1 MIPRLLE
8 LAWLMS
14 HRDVTARCTPP
25 AVAAAPARTVDGM
38 LFVGV
43 RPATHHAA

>member
-14 HRDVTARCTPP
+14 HRDIATRPTTPP
-25 AVAAAPARTVDGM
+25 ADAGARTIDGM
-38 LFVGV
+38 LFIGV

>member
-14 HRDVTARCTPP
+14 HRNVAERQRPPVDVATP
-25 AVAAAPARTVDGM
+25 TIDGM
-38 LFVGV
+38 LFVGI
-43 RPATHHAA
+43 RPATHDAA